1 MVDGSFSSQFAYFKI
16 RNDSVWFEALPT
28 IYVKAKKTASDLSGS
43 YEIQLPNVRGIA
55 NGYFTHFDNQELW
68 FQHIPTGTMY
78 RFMVGQI
85 NGLTPNKNSILEIQG
100 RGLMGLFTD
109 KKLNQ
114 SWTSKR
120 GDFILCDPT
129 FGAIPTNYPMMTTW
143 NAFTND
149 FDRFDYWRTATWG
162 AQPAWC
168 DVIDGELEVTGNGSV
183 RTTSGLT
190 GYNFEVIEFR
200 VKVNAAASS
209 VKFGFTDGA
218 RGEYV
223 QFALNAATVT
233 CETKS
238 GGTSTA
244 TATVSAITQT
254 NYNYYR
260 IEWDNAD
267 ARFFVNG
274 VLEQTIAT
282 NVPVGVIYP
291 FFEMS
296 SSSNVMTIDYMKT
309 ISLTKK
315 YDSYVSSNKLFADV
329 VSEICDIGNA
339 STAFTYYVDDDWD
352 YHAYISEAKSSGFSY
367 GYNSALYNTKYQTV
381 ISLDL
386 NDEAKDMFN
395 FVRVTGGDKLTTV
408 SAPTWTDQFLGD
420 GATTTFALG
429 YKAKKPLTLL
439 QVDGVTKSE
448 DTDFTVTYAKEGTVL
463 KFATAPVAAK
473 AINVRYDYYTP
484 IIATATNNASVSLYG
499 LTREYSKNDETITSD
514 DRARSYANALLAY
527 FSDPRVVIKIKI
539 PLDPRLQV
547 GTTVNVD
554 APYYA
559 ITNTVYEIIEMSCEM
574 GRGTWSTELTLAN
587 NDIST
592 SAEIIR
598 EILQQLKDLKTRGE
612 TSASAIVT
620 DEHTLP
626 EAMAGSELL
635 EYYPRYVT
643 DSFIL
648 ESAADNGKPGRGVIL
663 EEWES

>member
-1 MVDGSFSSQFAYFKI
+1 M
-16 RNDSVWFEALPT
+16 
-28 IYVKAKKTASDLSGS
+28 
-43 YEIQLPNVRGIA
+43 
-55 NGYFTHFDNQELW
+55 
-68 FQHIPTGTMY
+68 
-78 RFMVGQI
+78 
-85 NGLTPNKNSILEIQG
+85 
-100 RGLMGLFTD
+100 
-109 KKLNQ
+109 
-114 SWTSKR
+114 
-120 GDFILCDPT
+120 
-129 FGAIPTNYPMMTTW
+129 
-143 NAFTND
+143 
-149 FDRFDYWRTATWG
+149 
-162 AQPAWC
+162 
-168 DVIDGELEVTGNGSV
+168 
-183 RTTSGLT
+183 
-190 GYNFEVIEFR
+190 
-200 VKVNAAASS
+200 
-209 VKFGFTDGA
+209 
-218 RGEYV
+218 
-223 QFALNAATVT
+223 
-233 CETKS
+233 
-238 GGTSTA
+238 
-244 TATVSAITQT
+244 
-254 NYNYYR
+254 
-260 IEWDNAD
+260 
-267 ARFFVNG
+267 
-274 VLEQTIAT
+274 
-282 NVPVGVIYP
+282 
-291 FFEMS
+291 
-296 SSSNVMTIDYMKT
+296 
-309 ISLTKK
+309 
-315 YDSYVSSNKLFADV
+315 
-329 VSEICDIGNA
+329 
-339 STAFTYYVDDDWD
+339 
-352 YHAYISEAKSSGFSY
+352 
-367 GYNSALYNTKYQTV
+367 YNTKYQTV

-473 AINVRYDYYTP
+473 AINVRYNYYTP

-612 TSASAIVT
+612 TSAAAIVT